1 MASIVAVGSVA
12 YDSVQTPFGEVKEAL
27 GGSATYFSLAASFF
41 THVHLVACVGKD
53 FRDSDVEFLE
63 SRQIDLQG
71 LEYLEGR
78 TFRWTG
84 EYSFNLNEAQ
94 TLETQLNVFA
104 KFSPSLPDS
113 YRKAPFVFLG
123 NIDPGLQRGVV
134 RQVRSPT
141 LIACDTMNFWIEG
154 QFPSLLETLKHVHVL
169 IVNDAETRQLAAEPN
184 LIRAAR
190 KILGW
195 GPATLVVKQGEYGV
209 WMFQRKASGGL
220 SVFSAPAY
228 PLEDVF
234 DPTGAGDTFAGGFM
248 GYLAAS
254 EKTDRETLRQ
264 AIVFGSV
271 MASFTVEKFSVDRL
285 RDLTF
290 TEIQLRYRD
299 FKNMTH
305 FEDLEENSG

>member
-1 MASIVAVGSVA
+1 MAPILVVGSVA
-12 YDSVQTPFGEVKEAL
+12 YDSVKTPFGQVEEAL

-41 THVHLVACVGKD
+41 TQVQLVACVGTD
-53 FRDSDVEFLE
+53 FRKSDVQFLE
-63 SRQIDLQG
+63 SRRIDLQG
-71 LEYLEGR
+71 LEYLNGR

-84 EYSFNLNEAQ
+84 EYRFNLNEAR

-104 KFSPSLPDS
+104 KFSPSLPNS
-113 YRKAPFVFLG
+113 YQQAPFVFLG
-123 NIDPGLQRGVV
+123 NIDPEVQRGVV
-134 RQVRSPT
+134 RQVQNPR

-169 IVNDAETRQLAAEPN
+169 IINDAETRQLAGEAN
-184 LIRAAR
+184 LIKAAR

-195 GPATLVVKQGEYGV
+195 GPGTLVVKRGEYGV
-209 WMFQRKASGGL
+209 LMFQRKPEGQL
-220 SVFSAPAY
+220 SVFSVPAY

-248 GYLAAS
+248 GYLAAT
-254 EKTDRETLRQ
+254 EKTDGETLRQ

-285 RDLTF
+285 RELMF

-305 FEDLEENSG
+305 FEDVEENSA